1 MKRLFIAALFLII
14 ALPFLGI
21 NGFAQSAPRE
31 EVFKQIKAKR
41 AELQLLENQ
50 LLAPSEEDRAAY
62 AEFLSQPDTG
72 LIRLLPGDVYNSEEY
87 RKTNKTPTI
96 SGGGACYSFARLT
109 HEYGYGSD
117 LALNSGYL
125 SVGFAGADYG
135 MLVNVGDLPLEQIM
149 LEHPSVRFLAAHTPA
164 ANLPN
169 ARTEQR
175 QVGKGFTV
183 DDVRY
188 QNRLPVEVK
197 STYIV
202 RSIGYSTSD
211 VLVAFK
217 VIRKDTDGSVIILW
231 KLLKKYPVP
240 ELARAK

>member
-1 MKRLFIAALFLII
+1 MKRLFVAVLFLII
-14 ALPFLGI
+14 ALPFVGI
-21 NGFAQSAPRE
+21 KGFAQSAPRE

-50 LLAPSEEDRAAY
+50 LLAPSEEDRAPY

-72 LIRLLPGDVYNSEEY
+72 LIRLLPGEVYDSEEY
-87 RKTNKTPTI
+87 RKKNKTPTI
-96 SGGGACYSFARLT
+96 RGAGAYYSFTHLT

-117 LALNSGYL
+117 LGLGSGYL

-135 MLVNVGDLPLEQIM
+135 LLVNVGDLPLGQIM
-149 LEHPSVRFLAAHTPA
+149 LEHPSVRFLEAHTPP

-175 QVGKGFTV
+175 QSGKGFTV
-183 DDVRY
+183 DDLRY
-188 QNRLPVEVK
+188 QGRLPVEVK
-197 STYIV
+197 STYIL
-202 RSIGYSTSD
+202 RSIGYSTAD

-231 KLLKKYPVP
+231 KLLRKYPVP
-240 ELARAK
+240 ELVRAK

>member
-1 MKRLFIAALFLII
+1 MKRLFIAVLFLII

-21 NGFAQSAPRE
+21 HGFAQSAARE

-41 AELQLLENQ
+41 AELQLLEDQ
-50 LLAPSEEDRAAY
+50 LLAPSQEDRAAY
-62 AEFLSQPDTG
+62 TEFLSQSDTG
-72 LIRLLPGDVYNSEEY
+72 LIRLLPSDVYNSEEY

-96 SGGGACYSFARLT
+96 SGGGACYSFTHST
-109 HEYGYGSD
+109 HEYDNSSD
-117 LALNSGYL
+117 LALNSG
-125 SVGFAGADYG
+125 SFAVGFAGANYG

-149 LEHPSVRFLAAHTPA
+149 LEHPSVRFLAAYAPA

-169 ARTEQR
+169 ARTEQQ

-183 DDVRY
+183 DDQRY
-188 QNRLPVEVK
+188 QNRQPVEVK
-197 STYIV
+197 STYIL
-202 RSIGYSTSD
+202 RSINYSTSD

-240 ELARAK
+240 ELVRAK